1 MTAISI
7 GVTVN
12 GEAVRLEVAPMKRLT
27 SLLRDRLGLTG
38 TKVGCD
44 AGDCG
49 ACSVLLDGEVVCA
62 CMVPAVQV
70 DGRTITTVE
79 GLADDP
85 LGERLQQA
93 FLDQGAAQ
101 CGICTPGMLMSALA
115 CLRSD
120 AAPSEAVVEDALG
133 GVLCRC
139 TGYRK
144 IIAAVRAAA
153 EHWEPSNDTTSGPIV
168 GRSIPRLDGS
178 PKVTGKDLFGADAI
192 PKSALYLKIIRSP
205 HAYAHF
211 TLGDLDAFVDAHPGV
226 ERILTAADIPGQNCH
241 GVIPGFVDQPVFADG
256 VVRFRGEAIAA
267 ILGDGDTIDTIDSS
281 DFPVTWERL
290 SPLLSVDE
298 ATATAAPQLHAYCAG
313 NLLAKGRVSRG
324 DLDAG
329 FKAADVV
336 LEREVETAV
345 IEHAYIEPEA
355 GWARRIG
362 DRIEIACC
370 TQAPHMNR
378 DAVAAILGIEPVA
391 VRILPTSVGG
401 GFGSKLDLSTQPY
414 TALAAWLSGR
424 PVGLVF
430 SRPES
435 MRASTKRHPARIKA
449 RAGVDRD
456 GNVTAFAFDASFDTG
471 AYASWGPTVATRVP
485 IHASGPYVVRNYRAE
500 AAGYVTNGPIGGAF
514 RGFGVPQAA
523 VAQETLFDQLA
534 DAIGI
539 DRLAFRLQNALQ
551 NGLPT
556 VTGQVFDDGV
566 GIKACLE
573 ALKPHWVEAGK
584 WAAAQNA
591 NAGQRS
597 RAGRGLACCWY
608 GCGNTSLA
616 NPSTIKLGLHRSG
629 QIVLFQGAVDIG
641 QGSNT
646 VIAQMASDALGLPLS
661 TFRLEGADTD
671 RTPDAGKTSASRQT
685 FISGMAARRAGGALR
700 RQLLRHTNA
709 SGEARLDIEG
719 SLLRV
724 EDGEVRSE
732 VMLESLP
739 ADSEGLVVVVQESFD
754 PPTAPLDTDGQGE
767 PYAVYGYGAH
777 LVRLSVDIDLGT
789 VCLDKIIA
797 AHDVGQAI
805 NPKLVEGQVEGGIAQ
820 GIGLALMEDY
830 RQGRSENLHDY
841 LIPTIGDVPPIE
853 TIIIEEPASA
863 GPYGAKGL
871 GEHVL
876 IPTAPAILNAIR
888 DATGAIVDKLPA
900 TPDRILSA
908 MKGRGEDA
916 IRGLT

>member
-1 MTAISI
+1 MSGISV
-7 GVTVN
+7 GLTVN
-12 GEAVRLEVAPMKRLT
+12 GDAIRLDVPPTERLT
-27 SLLRDRLGLTG
+27 KLLRGRLNLTG

-49 ACSVLLDGEVVCA
+49 ACSVLLDGDVVCA
-62 CMVPAVQV
+62 CMVPAAQA
-70 DGRTITTVE
+70 DGCAVTTVE

-85 LGERLQQA
+85 LGKRLQQA

-101 CGICTPGMLMSALA
+101 CGICTPGMLMSSLA
-115 CLRSD
+115 FLKSGD
-120 AAPSEAVVEDALG
+120 EPSEQAIADALG

-144 IIAAVRAAA
+144 IVAAVMAAA
-153 EHWEPSNDTTSGPIV
+153 RGEVESMAGPLPSTASV
-168 GRSIPRLDGS
+168 GQSIPRLDGA
-178 PKVTGKDLFGADAI
+178 PKVNGQDLFGADAI
-192 PKSALYLKIIRSP
+192 PDDALHLKIIRSP
-205 HAYAHF
+205 HAHARF
-211 TLGDLDAFVDAHPGV
+211 TLGDLSAVIDAHPGI
-226 ERILTAADIPGQNCH
+226 ERILTAADVPGLNRH
-241 GVIPGFVDQPVFADG
+241 GVIPGFVDQPVFAEG
-256 VVRFRGEAIAA
+256 VARFCGEAIAA
-267 ILGDGDTIDTIDSS
+267 ILGTADAVDAIDGAN
-281 DFPVTWERL
+281 FPVTWEL
-290 SPLLSVDE
+290 LPPILSVDE
-298 ATATAAPQLHAYCAG
+298 AVEETASQLHDDRPG
-313 NLLAKGRVSRG
+313 NLLAKGRVVRG
-324 DLDAG
+324 NLEAG
-329 FKAADVV
+329 FGASDVV

-355 GWARRIG
+355 GWARRVG
-362 DRIEIACC
+362 DRVEIACC
-370 TQAPHMNR
+370 TQAPYMNR
-378 DAVAAILGIEPVA
+378 DAVAAILGIEPEA

-414 TALAAWLSGR
+414 TALAAWLTGR

-435 MRASTKRHPARIKA
+435 MRASTKRHPAKIKA

-456 GNVTAFAFDASFDTG
+456 GNIKAFTFDARFDTG

-485 IHASGPYVVRNYRAE
+485 IHASGPYVVPNYRAE
-500 AAGYVTNGPIGGAF
+500 AAGYFTNGPIGGAF

-523 VAQETLFDQLA
+523 IVQETLFDQIA
-534 DAIGI
+534 DAIGM
-539 DRLAFRLQNALQ
+539 DRLAFRLKNALK

-556 VTGQVFDDGV
+556 VTGQVFEDGV
-566 GIKACLE
+566 GIKACLD
-573 ALKPHWVEAGK
+573 ALEPHWVEAGRR
-584 WAAAQNA
+584 ASAHNGRR
-591 NAGQRS
+591 AGS
-597 RAGRGLACCWY
+597 TRAGRGLACCWY

-616 NPSTIKLGLHRSG
+616 NPSTIKVGLHRSG
-629 QIVLFQGAVDIG
+629 QVVLFQGAVDIG

-685 FISGMAARRAGGALR
+685 FISGMAARRAGEALR
-700 RQLLRHTNA
+700 QQLLRHTNA
-709 SGEARLDIEG
+709 SGEARLDLAAG
-719 SLLRV
+719 VLRV
-724 EDGEVRSE
+724 VDGDVEGQ

-739 ADSEGLVVVVQESFD
+739 ADGEGFVALAEESFD
-754 PPTAPLDTDGQGE
+754 PPTAPLDPDGQGE

-777 LVRLSVDIDLGT
+777 LVELTVDIELGT
-789 VCLDKIIA
+789 VELKKIVA
-797 AHDVGQAI
+797 AHDVGRAI
-805 NPKLVEGQVEGGIAQ
+805 NPQLVEGQVEGGIAQ

-888 DATGAIVDKLPA
+888 DATGASIEKLPA
-900 TPDRILSA
+900 TPDRVLSA
-908 MKGRGEDA
+908 IKAHGDA
-916 IRGLT
+916 PRR